1 MYSFEE
7 IAQII
12 KKNDFFYILTHVYPD
27 GDALGSAFALCR
39 ALQKLGKHSNVMLCS
54 PIPEKFGYLKEYVN
68 IQNFEPEFIISVDL
82 ADAKLLEP
90 AFENYKEKIDIC
102 IDHHLSNKKY
112 AKINYVENAA
122 ANCEIIYKLIKEL
135 NAEIDREI
143 ACALYSGIATDT
155 GCFEY
160 SNTTA
165 SSHLIAAELI
175 NLGAQVAE
183 INERLFTIKTIKKLE
198 TEKIIYSNMKYFFGG
213 KCAITSISL
222 QEMQKIGI
230 SDGELDGMASIPIKV
245 EGAEIGITIREKSF
259 GVNKISVR
267 TRKNVDANKF
277 CECFGGGGHSKA
289 AGFNLVGSIQEAENA
304 ILDVLK
310 SQFGW

>member
-1 MYSFEE
+1 MSSIKE

-12 KKNDFFYILTHVYPD
+12 KNNDFFYILTHVYPD
-27 GDALGSAFALCR
+27 GDALGSAFALCI
-39 ALQKLGKHSNVMLCS
+39 ALQKMGKHAKVMLYS
-54 PIPEKFGYLKEYVN
+54 PIPEKFDYLKECIN

-82 ADAKLLEP
+82 ADTKLLEHE
-90 AFENYKEKIDIC
+90 FEKYKEKIDLC

-112 AKINYVENAA
+112 AKINYIENAA

-143 ACALYSGIATDT
+143 ASALYSGIATDT

-183 INERLFTIKTIKKLE
+183 INERLFTIKTIKKIE
-198 TEKIIYSNMKYFFGG
+198 TEKTIYKNMEYLFGG
-213 KCAITSISL
+213 RCVITSISL
-222 QEMQKIGI
+222 KEMQEIGI
-230 SDGELDGMASIPIKV
+230 ADSELDGIASIPIKV

-277 CECFGGGGHSKA
+277 CECFGGGGHPKA
-289 AGFNLVGSIQEAENA
+289 AGFNLVGSIQEVENA